1 MLELEELSSQSQRTC
16 RGFFS
21 TAKKIKGFSTVRL
34 KLFMKSS
41 RIIPN
46 VGLFRKRIPA
56 VFRIRGMQRQSGNG

>member
-1 MLELEELSSQSQRTC
+1 MLELEELSSQSQRSC
-16 RGFFS
+16 RGFFYS
-21 TAKKIKGFSTVRL
+21 VNKIKGVSTVRL